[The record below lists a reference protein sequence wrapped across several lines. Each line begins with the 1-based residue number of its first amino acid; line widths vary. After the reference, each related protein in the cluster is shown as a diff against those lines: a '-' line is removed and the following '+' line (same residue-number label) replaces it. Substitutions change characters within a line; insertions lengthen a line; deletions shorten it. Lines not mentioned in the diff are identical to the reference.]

1 MLDQSLVSGK
11 SFRDDKNFPHGFS
24 RSGNF
29 SRSESDLLTQA
40 GSVATAIAD
49 GSLEPSSK
57 AQKQLLAVCR
67 GECDPQSEFE
77 RVWLKYV
84 DAVGSKRFVFGFASS
99 GNLASNE
106 GRRMY
111 ANDFLG

>member
-29 SRSESDLLTQA
+29 SRNESDLLTRGGSTASALVEGKLDATSPAQA
-40 GSVATAIAD
+40 
-49 GSLEPSSK
+49 
-57 AQKQLLAVCR
+57 QLLSVCR
-67 GECDPQSEFE
+67 GERDAETEFE

-84 DAVGSKRFVFGFASS
+84 DAVGSKRCVFSFAST
-99 GNLASNE
+99 GNLASSE
-106 GRRMY
+106 ARVY
-111 ANDFLG
+111 AKDFLG

>member
-29 SRSESDLLTQA
+29 SRNESDLLTRA
-40 GSVATAIAD
+40 GAVATAIAN

-67 GECDPQSEFE
+67 GECDPQTEFE
-77 RVWLKYV
+77 RVWLKYI
-84 DAVGSKRFVFGFASS
+84 DAVGSKRFIFSFASS

-106 GRRMY
+106 GGRMY

>member
-1 MLDQSLVSGK
+1 MLDKSLVSGK

-29 SRSESDLLTQA
+29 SRNESDLLTRA
-40 GSVATAIAD
+40 GAVASELVNGT
-49 GSLEPSSK
+49 LQPKSK

-67 GECDPQSEFE
+67 GARDASSEFE

-84 DAVGSKRFVFGFASS
+84 EAVGSKRCVFSFAST

-106 GRRMY
+106 SRVY
-111 ANDFLG
+111 ARDFLA